1 MDKYIL
7 KDGSIIE
14 FEEGSNTNSFT
25 KKFKTQEEY
34 ISTLKLL
41 KKANLE
47 KYQIQNSS
55 GLVGANPE
63 NKECLSH
70 NVETVWDSEG
80 NIIQW
85 IVSFNITDV
94 DMINERISSLEDTTD
109 ILTANA
115 LGVSG

>member
-14 FEEGSNTNSFT
+14 FEEGSSAYSFT
-25 KKFKTQEEY
+25 KKFYTQEEY
-34 ISTLKLL
+34 ILTVKLL
-41 KKANLE
+41 SKANLE
-47 KYQIQNSS
+47 KYQIQTAS
-55 GLVGANPE
+55 GLIGANPE
-63 NKECLSH
+63 NKECVSH
-70 NVETVWDSEG
+70 KVKTIWDSDG

-85 IVSFNITDV
+85 IVTFDITDV
-94 DMINERISSLEDTTD
+94 DMVNERLSSLEETTD

>member
-14 FEEGSNTNSFT
+14 FEEGSSTYSFT
-25 KKFKTQEEY
+25 KKFDTQDEY
-34 ISTLKLL
+34 ISTLMQLNKS
-41 KKANLE
+41 NLE
-47 KYQIQNSS
+47 KYQIQSAS

-63 NKECLSH
+63 NKECIFH
-70 NVETVWDSEG
+70 KVNTIWDSDG

-85 IVSFNITDV
+85 IVTFDINDV
-94 DMINERISSLEDTTD
+94 DMVNERLSSLEETTD

>member
-7 KDGSIIE
+7 KDGSVIE
-14 FEEGSNTNSFT
+14 IEEGSSTASFT
-25 KKFKTQEEY
+25 KKFETQEDY

-41 KKANLE
+41 NKLNME

-55 GLVGANPE
+55 GFVGANPE

-70 NVETVWDSEG
+70 TVKTEWDKDG
-80 NIIQW
+80 NITQW
-85 IVSFNITDV
+85 MVTFNITDV
-94 DMINERISSLEDTTD
+94 DMVNERLTSLEETTD